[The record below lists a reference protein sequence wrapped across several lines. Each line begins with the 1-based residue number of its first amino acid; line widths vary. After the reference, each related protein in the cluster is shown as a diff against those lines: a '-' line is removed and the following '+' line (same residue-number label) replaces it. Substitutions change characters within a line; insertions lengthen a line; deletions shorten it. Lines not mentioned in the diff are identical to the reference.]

1 MTRERAPA
9 EPATI
14 VAHYEQLRA
23 DALDPGEER
32 MVTLGLALFL
42 RRGMAAWIEAWPQTP
57 ERRLDAIIP
66 DSADRPRLP
75 LGLRQQM
82 SLILAGMI
90 LA

>member
-1 MTRERAPA
+1 M
-9 EPATI
+9 

-32 MVTLGLALFL
+32 VVTPGLALFL
-42 RRGMAAWIEAWPQTP
+42 RRGMAAWIEAWPQAP
-57 ERRLDAIIP
+57 ERRVGTAP
-66 DSADRPRLP
+66 DNSDRPRLP

-90 LA
+90 LAQRQEVSR